1 MSTLEVNTVDSVGST
16 LTLGSSN
23 ANTLSLNSGITTLPA
38 TLTNTP
44 AFFAKLSGNQTI
56 STDTIT
62 IVQFDT
68 EVYDTDSAFDTS
80 NYRFTVPS
88 GKAGKYVFTAHQSYS
103 NSNNSTATRHQIYFY
118 KNGSVTD
125 FHGDLCQAQSA
136 SADPSLNFTTQ
147 LDLAA
152 GDYVDV
158 RVNQN
163 ASHNETLQSAWSRFF
178 GYRLIGA

>member
-1 MSTLEVNTVDSVGST
+1 MTSIIKVNTIQDVGGNNLLISN
-16 LTLGSSN
+16 GSG
-23 ANTLSLNSGITTLPA
+23 TITTNNIGGQ
-38 TLTNTP
+38 NTP
-44 AFFAKLSGNQTI
+44 AFFVKLSGNQTI

-125 FHGDLCQAQSA
+125 FSGDLCQAQSA
-136 SADPSLNFTTQ
+136 SADPTLNFTTQ
-147 LDLAA
+147 LDLSA